1 MKKKIVVI
9 VTVIAAIIVIAL
21 GGLLGYG
28 YHYLVKKPVL
38 HSDVWVFIDPNTT
51 VTDIYQQLQK
61 GDMTLDEL
69 GYVQLAQ
76 KIYEKKEGRL
86 LDNNYGAY
94 HLEKGLTA
102 ARIVTRI
109 LRHQQTPVKV
119 TFNEARLVTELAGK
133 MSSKLMCDSASMLNA
148 MLDPGFLSECETDSA
163 NVIGIFLPDT
173 YEAYWDIT
181 PDSFVRKML
190 AEHRKFWND
199 ERKAKAQDLGITPQQ
214 ATIICSIAEEET
226 QNRAE
231 RGVVARLYLNR
242 LNIGMPLQADP
253 TVK

>member
-9 VTVIAAIIVIAL
+9 VSVIAAIVVIAL
-21 GGLLGYG
+21 CGLLGYG
-28 YHYLVKKPVL
+28 YYYLMKKPVL
-38 HSDVWVFIDPNTT
+38 HSDVWVYIDPNTT
-51 VTDIYQQLQK
+51 TANIYQQLQK
-61 GDMTLDEL
+61 GQMTLDEL

-76 KIYEKKEGRL
+76 KLYEKKEGGS

-94 HLEKGLTA
+94 HLEEGMTA

-119 TFNEARLVTELAGK
+119 TFNEARLVPELAGK
-133 MSSKLMCDSASMLNA
+133 MSSKLMCDSVSMLNA
-148 MLDPGFLSECETDSA
+148 MLDPEFLAECDTDSA

-173 YEAYWDIT
+173 YEAYWDT
-181 PDSFVRKML
+181 APDSFVRKML
-190 AEHRKFWND
+190 TEYRKFWND
-199 ERKAKAQDLGITPQQ
+199 ERNAKAQDLGITPQQ

-242 LNIGMPLQADP
+242 LNIGINWKWPLRL
-253 TVK
+253 